1 VAPPWVQAY
10 HEIYTLEEALMFS
23 LPSIAFFLANV
34 QFKRVSFR
42 KRDNVVEKDKQS
54 KQKSDILF

>member
-1 VAPPWVQAY
+1 
-10 HEIYTLEEALMFS
+10 
-23 LPSIAFFLANV
+23 V

-54 KQKSDILF
+54 KQKSDILFWISTKFQIDIINIKKDDF